1 VQADGYTTTPLR
13 CGDGDGDGDDAG
25 GSSGDALHCTAV
37 RCAAQAGAR
46 VIAVLYVLSESEGVL
61 LGICVYV

>member
-1 VQADGYTTTPLR
+1 V
-13 CGDGDGDGDDAG
+13 G

-46 VIAVLYVLSESEGVL
+46 LIAVLYVLGESEGVVQ
-61 LGICVYV
+61 GTSECATRYMYVWVREVVSE